1 MKRLA
6 SGEKVASSNLATDE
20 ADQTQIRRHQAQ
32 AQAQQVVMKNNNKKN
47 KVSGG
52 DTDESMMNNSPST
65 TSTSESNMAAT
76 SNIGKKRSSVV
87 ETVPGILRH
96 GHLSSPTK
104 TNATSTDVEAFEA
117 ANENDGEENYLT
129 VGSTSNKKNNIHRDM
144 AHTVQTSSS
153 ASMSQSQSQQ
163 SSAKRIRMTVS
174 WENVFKLDD
183 DNDATAKSEKIRKK
197 SQAQESTSAPVSA
210 HQATTTSEKHKPNTK
225 NNPNNNNVIDYDS
238 MPASK
243 ALDSESSPQSPISSS
258 SYASS
263 AIATA
268 GGGAGAFASFY
279 NEFSPVPPTPPCT
292 PNTDYTQSV
301 LTHQPSSTYSSYH
314 QQQHRTSN
322 IPNKSHNPPPKQHQR
337 RHTVKHKNDVEDFS
351 EWAVGDRYEL
361 IRILGRGSYGEVAQ
375 AKDLWRSNINNNNV
389 CFVAIKRITSAFDQ
403 EVDAV
408 RIYREMHILRR
419 LRQGQQQNSDNTY
432 SNSNTSPSSSCGII
446 QLLDVIPP
454 ADYDSFNDLY
464 LVFEYFDTDLYKLIM
479 SPQYLTN
486 EHIKIFLYQLLTALS
501 YIHSSNVIHRD
512 LKPANI
518 LLNEDCSL
526 KICDFGLARIVD
538 DKAVIETYDQFNKN
552 KNNNNVSIP
561 NDNNNLFHH
570 SPSSATANIL
580 HSSIMSTGSNK
591 VDGDKTQSSN
601 GQIVTNDSLQSSS
614 RQQQP
619 TASAQAQI
627 TQNNQTTNNNSKD
640 NNKNSDEKI
649 RGKVASFKDVST
661 TPPPPPVSIET
672 LIQCSLSRFTLPIY
686 VLHAAFSLPFC
697 SPLTNQ
703 SPSLS
708 FHPYTSQIQKNRGLK
723 RQLTKHVVTRWYRA
737 PELILMQPYT
747 SSVDIWSLGCIL
759 AELLSMQEG
768 SVPGYQDR
776 TPLFPGGSCFPLS
789 GDITSTSNNTK
800 NNTNKK
806 AGGSTV
812 DDRLDQLSVIFG
824 VIGTPDVTDLDSID
838 LGPSKDYYLKS
849 LYDSQ
854 KKKNNSTDATT
865 ATTKNGGKSFESMFP
880 AADSNAIDLLRRML
894 KFNPRKRIT
903 AKEALEHEFLKSV
916 VQMRVTNRDSY
927 SSGASYNSNAGKN
940 STGASDAVNN
950 NNNEDG
956 SNGNNDKSSLHGHPI
971 IEGIPLECPDFLET
985 NNIDLIT
992 LKQRSY
998 EEVLWYKKN
1007 AFLEFGKFF
1016 VQNSSNIIEQHQ
1028 YQQAQRHRQK

>member
-6 SGEKVASSNLATDE
+6 SGEKVASSNLTANI
-20 ADQTQIRRHQAQ
+20 ADQTQIRPHQAQ
-32 AQAQQVVMKNNNKKN
+32 AQAQQGVNNNKKKN

-104 TNATSTDVEAFEA
+104 TNATSTDAEAFEA
-117 ANENDGEENYLT
+117 ANENDGEESYLT
-129 VGSTSNKKNNIHRDM
+129 VGSTSNNKNKIHRDM

-153 ASMSQSQSQQ
+153 ASMSQSQSQSQQ

-174 WENVFKLDD
+174 WENVVKLDD
-183 DNDATAKSEKIRKK
+183 DNDAIAKSEKIRKK
-197 SQAQESTSAPVSA
+197 SQVQESPSAPASA
-210 HQATTTSEKHKPNTK
+210 HQATTTSEKHKSNTK
-225 NNPNNNNVIDYDS
+225 NNPNINNVIDYDS

-322 IPNKSHNPPPKQHQR
+322 IPNKSYNPPPKQHQR

-419 LRQGQQQNSDNTY
+419 LRQGQQQNSDNSY

-538 DKAVIETYDQFNKN
+538 DKAVIETYDQLNKN
-552 KNNNNVSIP
+552 KSNNNVSIP
-561 NDNNNLFHH
+561 NDNNNLFHL

-580 HSSIMSTGSNK
+580 HSSVTSTGSNK
-591 VDGDKTQSSN
+591 VDGDTTKSSN
-601 GQIVTNDSLQSSS
+601 EQIVNKDSLQSSS

-619 TASAQAQI
+619 TASTQAQI
-627 TQNNQTTNNNSKD
+627 TQNNQTSNNNIKD

-661 TPPPPPVSIET
+661 TPPPPP
-672 LIQCSLSRFTLPIY
+672 
-686 VLHAAFSLPFC
+686 
-697 SPLTNQ
+697 
-703 SPSLS
+703 
-708 FHPYTSQIQKNRGLK
+708 NRGLK

-789 GDITSTSNNTK
+789 GDITSASNNTK

-854 KKKNNSTDATT
+854 KKKKNSTDATT

-916 VQMRVTNRDSY
+916 VQMRVTNRDSH

-950 NNNEDG
+950 NNNNEAG

-998 EEVLWYKKN
+998 EEVLW
-1007 AFLEFGKFF
+1007 
-1016 VQNSSNIIEQHQ
+1016 
-1028 YQQAQRHRQK
+1028 